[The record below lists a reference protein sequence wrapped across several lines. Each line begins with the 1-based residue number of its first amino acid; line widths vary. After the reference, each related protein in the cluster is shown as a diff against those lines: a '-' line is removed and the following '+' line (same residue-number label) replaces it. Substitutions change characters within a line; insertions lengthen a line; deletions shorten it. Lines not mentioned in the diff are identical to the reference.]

1 MIWKLLDA
9 TGLVTERAVAERVSV
24 EAVPFFCAVAG
35 DSADL
40 NLNAFSV
47 VLFSVEMTEA
57 ASNSQ
62 HDNFTCREP
71 YQ

>member
-47 VLFSVEMTEA
+47 EMTEA

-62 HDNFTCREP
+62 HRQLTPRAIPKKRNE
-71 YQ
+71 

>member
-9 TGLVTERAVAERVSV
+9 TGLVTERRKGVSV
-24 EAVPFFCAVAG
+24 EAVSFFCAVAG

-47 VLFSVEMTEA
+47 EMTEA

-62 HDNFTCREP
+62 HRQLNLPRAIPKKRNE
-71 YQ
+71 